1 MGSVLIH
8 WRTAV
13 VVSLLALAMFLVEGL
28 EKKAYQKGHAQ
39 ATAEITTDLKD
50 SALRQMEEAR
60 KTEDLSRAT
69 FAREQSKIEK
79 ERQNAET
86 TIADLRR
93 ELVRVQRYTQNLIA
107 ESGLSKA
114 DSPAAAPDEDAARC
128 WQLFSESAARYAELA
143 ETADRQRNDLAEW
156 QAYGREV
163 AKMSEVAE

>member
-93 ELVRVQRYTQNLIA
+93 ELVRVQRYTQNLMPDA
-107 ESGLSKA
+107 GNFSRKAQQDMQNWLKPPTGNATTSPSGR
-114 DSPAAAPDEDAARC
+114 PMDA
-128 WQLFSESAARYAELA
+128 
-143 ETADRQRNDLAEW
+143 
-156 QAYGREV
+156 
-163 AKMSEVAE
+163 K